1 METSVLSTGSSGGKG
16 FPLLPVNSVAL
27 WQRLA
32 DLLEE
37 LLKTP
42 TVCVPVQVSLGSVI
56 NTKVVW
62 DISSLEEALMSS

>member
-1 METSVLSTGSSGGKG
+1 
-16 FPLLPVNSVAL
+16 LLPVNSVAL